1 MIKDFSH
8 DLTDTKQHV
17 EQMVQQMM
25 AGLSNIQLARLMT
38 TTVQYYYCW
47 RHFVFSLSLAVAR

>member
-25 AGLSNIQLARLMT
+25 ARLASIQLARIMT
-38 TTVQYYYCW
+38 DTVQYYCW
-47 RHFVFSLSLAVAR
+47 RHFISSLSLAVAR

>member
-25 AGLSNIQLARLMT
+25 ASLGNIQLARLMT
-38 TTVQYYYCW
+38 TTV
-47 RHFVFSLSLAVAR
+47 

>member
-8 DLTDTKQHV
+8 DLTDTKQHI

-25 AGLSNIQLARLMT
+25 AGLGNIQLARLMT
-38 TTVQYYYCW
+38 ATVQYYCW
-47 RHFVFSLSLAVAR
+47 RHCVSSLPLAVVR

>member
-8 DLTDTKQHV
+8 DLSDTQQHV

-25 AGLSNIQLARLMT
+25 AGLANIQLARLMT
-38 TTVQYYYCW
+38 DKVQYDCW
-47 RHFVFSLSLAVAR
+47 RHFISSLPLAVAR